1 MSGLIVHEWLEQ
13 RGGAERVID
22 SMRATFPEADLIALW
37 NDAPEKYPDAQE
49 TWVARTPLRRHK
61 ALALPILPLVW
72 RNVRPY
78 KYSSSHEWILISSHL
93 FAHHVKPYGAD
104 RDVPKFVYA
113 HTPARYLWTPELDQ
127 RGDSA
132 MVKAA
137 AGLLKPL
144 DKRRAQEPA
153 KIASNS
159 EYIRRR
165 IQDTWG
171 RDSTVIYPPVDVERI
186 QSVSN
191 WSTQL
196 SESELERLEA
206 LPEEF
211 ILGASRFV
219 PYKRLDRVIVTG
231 EANDVPVVIA
241 GSGSEEDYLRALGE
255 RMSVPVHFI
264 ESPSNQLLFA
274 LYQRAKVFVFPAIE
288 DFGIMPVE
296 AQAAGTPVVTTSL
309 GGATESCIPGVSGR
323 AAFDDSQ
330 AGIDEA
336 VAEVLSSSNFE
347 VPKEAVSRFSQQT
360 FRQNLRDWMAG
371 HDADY

>member
-1 MSGLIVHEWLEQ
+1 MSGLIVHEWLEP
-13 RGGAERVID
+13 RGGAERVVE
-22 SMRATFPEADLIALW
+22 SMREAFPEADLLALW
-37 NDAPEKYPDAQE
+37 NDAPETYSDAQE
-49 TWVARTPLRRHK
+49 TWIARTPLRRHK
-61 ALALPILPLVW
+61 ALALPFLPWVW

-78 KYSSSHEWILISSHL
+78 KYSSSHDWILISSHL
-93 FAHHVKPYGAD
+93 FAHHVRPHGAD
-104 RDVPKFVYA
+104 REVPKFVYA

-153 KIASNS
+153 MIASNS

-171 RDSTVIYPPVDVERI
+171 RDSTVIYPPVDVEKI
-186 QSVSN
+186 QSVSD

-211 ILGASRFV
+211 ILGASRLV
-219 PYKRLDRVIVTG
+219 PYKRLDRVIIAG
-231 EANDVPVVIA
+231 DANNVPVVIA
-241 GSGSEEDYLRALGE
+241 GSGPEEHYLRALGKS
-255 RMSVPVHFI
+255 MSVPVHFI
-264 ESPSNQLLFA
+264 GNPSNQLLFA
-274 LYQRAKVFVFPAIE
+274 LYQRARVFVFPAIE

-309 GGATESCIPGVSGR
+309 GGATESCIPGVSGH
-323 AAFDDSQ
+323 ASLEDSQ

-336 VAEVLSSSNFE
+336 VAEVLSSSSFE
-347 VPKEAVSRFSQQT
+347 VPKEAVSRFSRQA
-360 FRQNLRDWMAG
+360 FRRNLRDWMAG
-371 HDADY
+371 YDADY